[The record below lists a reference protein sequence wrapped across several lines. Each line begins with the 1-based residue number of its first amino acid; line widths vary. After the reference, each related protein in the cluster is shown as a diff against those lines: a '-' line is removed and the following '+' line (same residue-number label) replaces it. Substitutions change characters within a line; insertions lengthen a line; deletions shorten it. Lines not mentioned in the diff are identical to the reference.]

1 MLILANRALICGSG
15 MLSADHGPFLFQN
28 GKSWITRDV
37 WKAKGGSSMAVKK
50 NRSIK
55 VVSQSG
61 YNYRET
67 PTIILKGL
75 WLAEA
80 GFQIGDYVSVS
91 CEEGRL
97 VITPDMEKAKMAE
110 AEKVFIEQEMKALEK
125 RAEAEKKKLHVQYVA
140 EQTGSLMSRL
150 L

>member
-1 MLILANRALICGSG
+1 
-15 MLSADHGPFLFQN
+15 
-28 GKSWITRDV
+28 
-37 WKAKGGSSMAVKK
+37 MAVKK
-50 NRSIK
+50 NRSMK